1 PHNNTAR
8 NYFSQTQSTV
18 LPNPSTYF
26 SSNLVSSP
34 LPTNSFFQN
43 FALQNG
49 TQAEYIHP
57 YLIKTSNFSLSASC
71 PLLLFTTA
79 VLYQTFVADITIS
92 STQTTSQNHV
102 ISSYSDLGRG
112 SPYITASVTKPTSLS
127 ITTVRSIVSLC
138 SNNKENTKYTLKLNN
153 TQTWLIYTS
162 SPIYLNHDAASNIT
176 SKHFLAQFA
185 SALVTRSLSGNA
197 TLVKPFRVTYEWQKK
212 GPGFLL
218 TLAHPLHVKLLQYKK
233 NHRMIVL
240 RDFKYRSID
249 GDLVGVVGDS
259 WLLKTDT
266 IPVTWHSNKGVE
278 KESHD
283 EIVSALSKDVE
294 ALSSSPIATESSYYY
309 GKLIGRAARLALIA
323 EEVSS
328 PNVIPTIQKFL
339 KDSIEPWLDGTFQG
353 NGFLYENKWGGLV
366 TKQGST
372 DSGADFGFGVYND
385 HHYHLGY
392 FLYGIAV
399 LAKVDLQWGQK
410 YKPQVYSL
418 VSDFMNSGQ
427 KYNSHYPRLRC
438 FDLYKLHSW
447 TSGVTEFTDG
457 RNQESTSEA
466 VNAYYSAALVGLAY
480 DDSNLVATG
489 STLLALEILA
499 AQTWWH
505 VKAEGNLYEEEFA
518 KENKIVDA
526 LWANKRDSA
535 LWWAPATCRECRLG
549 IEVLPLSPVTET
561 LFYDADYVKELV
573 EWTMPSLT
581 SEGWKGMTYALQGIY
596 DKETVLQNIRMLTG
610 FDDGNSF
617 TNLLWWIHSR

>member
-1 PHNNTAR
+1 MSSSLIFP
-8 NYFSQTQSTV
+8 QTQSTV

-102 ISSYSDLGRG
+102 ISSYSDLG
-112 SPYITASVTKPTSLS
+112 VTLDIPSSNLS
-127 ITTVRSIVSLC
+127 
-138 SNNKENTKYTLKLNN
+138 
-153 TQTWLIYTS
+153 
-162 SPIYLNHDAASNIT
+162 
-176 SKHFLAQFA
+176 

-212 GPGFLL
+212 GSGFLL

-283 EIVSALSKDVE
+283 EIVSALS
-294 ALSSSPIATESSYYY
+294 SSPIATESSYYY

-353 NGFLYENKWGGLV
+353 NGFLYENNV
-366 TKQGST
+366 Q
-372 DSGADFGFGVYND
+372 
-385 HHYHLGY
+385 
-392 FLYGIAV
+392 I
-399 LAKVDLQWGQK
+399 
-410 YKPQVYSL
+410 
-418 VSDFMNSGQ
+418 
-427 KYNSHYPRLRC
+427 
-438 FDLYKLHSW
+438 
-447 TSGVTEFTDG
+447 
-457 RNQESTSEA
+457 
-466 VNAYYSAALVGLAY
+466 
-480 DDSNLVATG
+480 
-489 STLLALEILA
+489 
-499 AQTWWH
+499 
-505 VKAEGNLYEEEFA
+505 
-518 KENKIVDA
+518 
-526 LWANKRDSA
+526 
-535 LWWAPATCRECRLG
+535 
-549 IEVLPLSPVTET
+549 
-561 LFYDADYVKELV
+561 
-573 EWTMPSLT
+573 
-581 SEGWKGMTYALQGIY
+581 
-596 DKETVLQNIRMLTG
+596 
-610 FDDGNSF
+610 
-617 TNLLWWIHSR
+617 